1 MDAYP
6 VKEYRDWGTEG
17 VLKPLKDDGKEGAK
31 APAGKRAQVCE
42 WVVGG
47 ALIALGVLAL
57 FGLLCIL
64 EALVTLFTGGTF
76 TLVMPAVLTA
86 ALTLALVA
94 AAYLNGSVR

>member
-1 MDAYP
+1 M
-6 VKEYRDWGTEG
+6 
-17 VLKPLKDDGKEGAK
+17 KPLEDDGKEGGK
-31 APAGKRAQVCE
+31 APASKCAQVCE
-42 WVVGG
+42 FVVGG

-57 FGLLCIL
+57 FGLMCLI

-94 AAYLNGSVR
+94 VAYLNGGEE